1 MKISARNVLIYFI
14 YKVIILVRNSVRKI
28 LMVILMMEFV
38 RNVIRN
44 VKNVWD
50 LKKINAL
57 AVQHIYYLEMEN
69 VLLIV
74 L

>member
-1 MKISARNVLIYFI
+1 
-14 YKVIILVRNSVRKI
+14 
-28 LMVILMMEFV
+28 MVILMMEFV